1 IRFVTK
7 APYAT
12 HHCDLYAFIGGN
24 VNTQAPNG
32 DSVLYDAAQS
42 GNPDCIDFLLRHG
55 ANPNVPSLCSEL
67 PIHRTAYEGHYLSL
81 RIFILINTRR
91 AIRLSGKSPVH
102 SAADGVHVQCLELLV
117 EKGFDVNALQDF
129 HISEDYRDMRKSAL
143 YFTVSN
149 GDVTCTEMLLNTG
162 DKPDLAALFCLV
174 VAVRDGQYEIV
185 KLLLARHA
193 DINCYFSVYCLRDG
207 MMMRLLLN
215 NGYDGTWPPPKNYL
229 CS

>member
-7 APYAT
+7 APYTT
-12 HHCDLYAFIGGN
+12 HHCDLYLDFLSLQLGGN
-24 VNTQAPNG
+24 VNAQAPNG

-42 GNPDCIDFLLRHG
+42 GNPDCIDFLLQHG
-55 ANPNVPSLCSEL
+55 ANPNVPSLCSE
-67 PIHRTAYEGHYLSL
+67 SQ
-81 RIFILINTRR
+81 RIFILITTRR

-102 SAADGVHVQCLELLV
+102 SAANGVHVQCLELLV
-117 EKGFDVNALQDF
+117 EKGFDVNALLDF

-193 DINCYFSVYCLRDG
+193 DINCYFSVVSDSVSHR
-207 MMMRLLLN
+207 
-215 NGYDGTWPPPKNYL
+215 L
-229 CS
+229 CSTACGTG